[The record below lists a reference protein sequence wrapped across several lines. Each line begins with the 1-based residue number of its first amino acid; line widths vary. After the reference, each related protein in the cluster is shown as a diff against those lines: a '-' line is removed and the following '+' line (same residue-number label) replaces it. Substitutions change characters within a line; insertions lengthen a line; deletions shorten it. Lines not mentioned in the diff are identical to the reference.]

1 MWLIVSPTER
11 RNHPNLLGIRR
22 WNRQL
27 SRASKAN
34 PLDASPRPT
43 DARFP
48 AHTCARIAATRTEAL
63 GVTNSRAGLVA
74 VPQRDIADD
83 LSDRDHEEQLPD
95 HGLEHS

>member
-1 MWLIVSPTER
+1 MWLIVSPTEP

-43 DARFP
+43 DANFRP
-48 AHTCARIAATRTEAL
+48 TRAR
-63 GVTNSRAGLVA
+63 GS
-74 VPQRDIADD
+74 P
-83 LSDRDHEEQLPD
+83 
-95 HGLEHS
+95 

>member
-1 MWLIVSPTER
+1 MGLIVSPTEP

-43 DARFP
+43 DANFRP
-48 AHTCARIAATRTEAL
+48 TRARGSPWREPKSAR
-63 GVTNSRAGLVA
+63 S
-74 VPQRDIADD
+74 
-83 LSDRDHEEQLPD
+83 
-95 HGLEHS
+95 